1 MARIT
6 VEDCLEKIDNQYDL
20 VLLAKERTVQ
30 LNAGSPMLV
39 EEDND
44 KRTIISLRE
53 IGDGKIDVKEVEA
66 SAIKRLRKEPDEIEQ
81 QEETEEETNDDFE
94 NLYKGQVSKSGVAI
108 LPSKRTRRI
117 PEVKKPS
124 LADEALSELKAEQPE
139 IKEENLETEEAPL
152 ELSETLSEKSLSY
165 AYEMYQNGFW
175 FHKNPKNGELVGDR
189 LSKKGFPYIDIGENL
204 ALSSSVRSG
213 HISLMNSESHK
224 NTILDS
230 EFKRVGIGIVSGPLG
245 LIIVQIFS
253 S

>member
-30 LNAGSPMLV
+30 LNSGAPMMV

-53 IGDGKIDVKEVEA
+53 IGNGKINVKEIEEN
-66 SAIKRLRKEPDEIEQ
+66 AIKRLRKEPDEVEQ
-81 QEETEEETNDDFE
+81 LEETEEETNDDFE

-139 IKEENLETEEAPL
+139 IKEENLDTEEAPL
-152 ELSETLSEKSLSY
+152 ELSEE
-165 AYEMYQNGFW
+165 APAE
-175 FHKNPKNGELVGDR
+175 
-189 LSKKGFPYIDIGENL
+189 EN
-204 ALSSSVRSG
+204 
-213 HISLMNSESHK
+213 K
-224 NTILDS
+224 TD
-230 EFKRVGIGIVSGPLG
+230 
-245 LIIVQIFS
+245 
-253 S
+253 

>member
-6 VEDCLEKIDNQYDL
+6 VEDCLDKVENQYDL

-66 SAIKRLRKEPDEIEQ
+66 SAIKRLRKEPDEVEQ

-139 IKEENLETEEAPL
+139 IKEENLETEDTPL
-152 ELSETLSEKSLSY
+152 ELSEEVQAEENKSE
-165 AYEMYQNGFW
+165 
-175 FHKNPKNGELVGDR
+175 
-189 LSKKGFPYIDIGENL
+189 
-204 ALSSSVRSG
+204 
-213 HISLMNSESHK
+213 
-224 NTILDS
+224 
-230 EFKRVGIGIVSGPLG
+230 
-245 LIIVQIFS
+245 
-253 S
+253 

>member
-6 VEDCLEKIDNQYDL
+6 VEDCLEKVDNQYDL

-30 LNAGSPMLV
+30 LNSGAPMLV

-53 IGDGKIDVKEVEA
+53 IGDGKILVKDLEEN
-66 SAIKRLRKEPDEIEQ
+66 AIKRLRKEPDESAE
-81 QEETEEETNDDFE
+81 QEEIEIETNDEFE

-139 IKEENLETEEAPL
+139 IKEENLDKEEAPL
-152 ELSETLSEKSLSY
+152 ELSEEVPAEEEKKSE
-165 AYEMYQNGFW
+165 
-175 FHKNPKNGELVGDR
+175 
-189 LSKKGFPYIDIGENL
+189 
-204 ALSSSVRSG
+204 
-213 HISLMNSESHK
+213 
-224 NTILDS
+224 
-230 EFKRVGIGIVSGPLG
+230 
-245 LIIVQIFS
+245 
-253 S
+253 

>member
-6 VEDCLEKIDNQYDL
+6 VEDCLEKVDNQYDL

-53 IGDGKIDVKEVEA
+53 IGDGKIDVKEIEA
-66 SAIKRLRKEPDEIEQ
+66 SAIKRLRKEPDESEE
-81 QEETEEETNDDFE
+81 QEEIEEETNDDFE

-139 IKEENLETEEAPL
+139 IKEENLDTEEAPL
-152 ELSETLSEKSLSY
+152 ELSEEAPVEEENKSE
-165 AYEMYQNGFW
+165 
-175 FHKNPKNGELVGDR
+175 
-189 LSKKGFPYIDIGENL
+189 
-204 ALSSSVRSG
+204 
-213 HISLMNSESHK
+213 
-224 NTILDS
+224 
-230 EFKRVGIGIVSGPLG
+230 
-245 LIIVQIFS
+245 
-253 S
+253 